1 MENEKRKPIRK
12 GEDYLGKQGLFI
24 LEPINSLILL
34 KQNERDIM
42 DVIRHKSL
50 LRRDYISL
58 STFSVSTGIGER
70 TVQKT
75 LKNLEVMGFI
85 TKGKTTSIGTHYE
98 VVYKRFNN
106 AIWELNKIKS
116 PMERLRKADELRGEG
131 FEIHKRLIETLNNGL
146 KQKNDHENNLKDH
159 SADCQNTYNKY

>member
-1 MENEKRKPIRK
+1 MYNKHNKICN
-12 GEDYLGKQGLFI
+12 GEDYLKKQGLFI

-42 DVIRHKSL
+42 DVIRHTSL
-50 LRRDYISL
+50 LRRNYISL
-58 STFSVSTGIGER
+58 STFSVSTGMCER

-75 LKNLEVMGFI
+75 LKDLEAMGFI

-98 VVYKRFNN
+98 VVYKRYNN

-116 PMERLRKADELRGEG
+116 PMERLKKADELRGEG
-131 FEIHKRLIETLNNGL
+131 FEIHKRLISNLENGL
-146 KQKNDHENNLKDH
+146 NINSHEFFKKEH
-159 SADCQNTYNKY
+159 SEGCQNTFNNNL